1 MTDTTVSLHP
11 RLRDVLL
18 GIANGR
24 TMVQIAQRL
33 CLSEDAVK
41 NRAQA
46 LYRELGA
53 RDRGHAIGIAFRT
66 GLLTP
71 GQIQPVPV
79 SPVGPA
85 GQGLLA
91 ELRAHAVR
99 PQTCWVVQA
108 NACSALIVAN
118 SEGHLRFERMFRRT
132 TVDTAA
138 AARLIAVGELSTI
151 PAYAGGPSRW
161 AWRTDRK
168 ARPIRLTRAGAAA

>member
-1 MTDTTVSLHP
+1 MTATTGLPP

-24 TMVQIAQRL
+24 TMAQIAQRL

-41 NRAQA
+41 ARAQA
-46 LYRELGA
+46 LYRQLDA
-53 RDRGHAIGIAFRT
+53 RDRGHAIGVAFRT

-71 GQIQPVPV
+71 EQIQPVPV

-85 GQGLLA
+85 AQGLIA
-91 ELRAHAVR
+91 ELRAHTGR

-108 NACSALIVAN
+108 NACSALIVSDA
-118 SEGHLRFERMFRRT
+118 EGHLRFERMFRRT

-138 AARLIAVGELSTI
+138 AARLVRVGELSTI
-151 PAYAGGPSRW
+151 PAYAGGPGRW
-161 AWRTDRK
+161 MWRTGRMG
-168 ARPIRLTRAGAAA
+168 RPVGLTRQGAAA